1 MKMDRRAFLSRAAA
15 AGLLLPA
22 NAAWADDEP
31 DFVREDYAVARERF
45 RTHLTRTGPSP
56 DAPQPLSP
64 PLGARRV
71 DYRSGPLRLAAW
83 ISENADA
90 SRPRPGVLVLHG
102 GNALWQGH
110 WHDLARPFVKA
121 GYVAMIPA
129 MRGENGLPGSF
140 SGFYDETAD
149 VLAAADFLRAY
160 PGVDP
165 TRLYL
170 AGHSVGGTL
179 ALLAAMSTH
188 HFRAAAAYAG
198 SPNARAF
205 FRHFPEDIR
214 FDAGDPREFDM
225 RSPVCFAASFKC
237 PVLMLHG
244 SREMNS
250 DRAVRLTV
258 SRARTAGLD
267 VRRAIVEG
275 DHSSAIPAESAEA
288 LRFFETI

>member
-1 MKMDRRAFLSRAAA
+1 MKMDRRAFLSHAAA

-22 NAAWADDEP
+22 TAATAEGEP
-31 DFVREDYAVARERF
+31 KLVREDYAVARERF
-45 RTHLTRTGPSP
+45 RTHLTQTGPSP
-56 DAPQPLSP
+56 DPPQPLSP
-64 PLGARRV
+64 PHGARRL

-83 ISENADA
+83 VSENADA

-102 GNALWQGH
+102 GNALWPGH
-110 WHDLARPFVKA
+110 WDDLAHPFVKA

-149 VLAAADFLRAY
+149 VLAAADVLRAY

-165 TRLYL
+165 ARLYI

-179 ALLAAMSTH
+179 TLLAAMSRH
-188 HFRAAAAYAG
+188 PFRAAAAYAG
-198 SPNARAF
+198 NPDARAF

-214 FDAGDPREFDM
+214 FDADDPQEFDM
-225 RSPVCFAASFKC
+225 RSPVCFAGSFKC

-244 SREMNS
+244 SKEMNS
-250 DRAVRLTV
+250 DHIVRLTV
-258 SRARTAGLD
+258 SRARAAGLD

-275 DHSSAIPAESAEA
+275 DHSSAIPGESAEA